1 MTDVL
6 RAAKRAAKAAK
17 NSMICSLCN
26 QLDKARKAN
35 NGSIPYGALTK
46 LVLKAKEAAPDLQI
60 TRYDIDNYRRKLE
73 AEKRNVVPAALEE
86 ESNDPEE
93 TAAAVLDQRQMSS
106 FRALGGRPKGA
117 TMEARHISKDS
128 IIAACNEI
136 ATKLCRRKEKG
147 Q

>member
-93 TAAAVLDQRQMSS
+93 TAATPRCSIRAKYHHFAHSEADPREQRWKQ
-106 FRALGGRPKGA
+106 
-117 TMEARHISKDS
+117 S
-128 IIAACNEI
+128 IFQRIQLLLLVM
-136 ATKLCRRKEKG
+136 K
-147 Q
+147 